1 MANVKE
7 ISKGLAGRYLKK
19 VPASAAHA
27 GDQTGTGGMGQYGAS
42 DGVKKG
48 YEKQRKAGIKKFIK
62 RHSGTGMAVDKL
74 TGKAKVPATESFII
88 PETIK
93 ANERTAFHGA
103 AAAAHK
109 AGKSSFSFNGKK
121 HPVTMKKDTAN
132 AIKTES
138 VKMTIREKLVSI
150 LEGDRKAH
158 YKEATPAEPHGQYD
172 SPGGKKMKKDMKAD
186 GKPEVG
192 INGKDVEQL
201 GHDDAAK
208 AGRVGPTGKKR
219 PNDGSVG
226 DKSIINKIASAY
238 KEMKN
243 GN

>member
-7 ISKGLAGRYLKK
+7 ISKGLAGRYIKK
-19 VPASAAHA
+19 ANISTADAADRVA
-27 GDQTGTGGMGQYGAS
+27 RSSNEYDP
-42 DGVKKG
+42 DEKK
-48 YEKQRKAGIKKFIK
+48 KRRDAGINQFVK
-62 RHSGTGMAVDKL
+62 RKHGIDQAVNKL
-74 TGKAKVPATESFII
+74 TGKAKVPAKESFVI

-109 AGKSSFSFNGKK
+109 AGKTSFTFNGKK

-138 VKMTIREKLVSI
+138 VKMSIREKLMSI
-150 LEGDRKAH
+150 WEGDKHTKGAM
-158 YKEATPAEPHGQYD
+158 PSEPHGTYD

-186 GKPEVG
+186 GNPEVG
-192 INGKDVEQL
+192 VNGKDVEQL

-208 AGRVGPTGKKR
+208 AGRAGPSAKKR

-226 DKSIINKIASAY
+226 DKSIINRVAKAY

>member
-7 ISKGLAGRYLKK
+7 ISKAKVGRY
-19 VPASAAHA
+19 
-27 GDQTGTGGMGQYGAS
+27 
-42 DGVKKG
+42 
-48 YEKQRKAGIKKFIK
+48 IKKANISTADAADKVARSANEYDPADRKKKQAQGINTFVK
-62 RHSGTGMAVDKL
+62 RKTGIDKAVDKL
-74 TGKAKVPATESFII
+74 TGKAKVPAKESFVI

-109 AGKSSFSFNGKK
+109 AGKTSFTFNGKK

-138 VKMTIREKLVSI
+138 VKMSIREKLMSI
-150 LEGDRKAH
+150 WEKSDDHMKG
-158 YKEATPAEPHGQYD
+158 ATPSEPHGQYD

-186 GKPEVG
+186 GNPEVG

-208 AGRVGPTGKKR
+208 AGRAGPSGKKR

-226 DKSIINKIASAY
+226 DKSIINRVAKAY

>member
-1 MANVKE
+1 MKKFSE
-7 ISKGLAGRYLKK
+7 ISKGLAGRY
-19 VPASAAHA
+19 
-27 GDQTGTGGMGQYGAS
+27 
-42 DGVKKG
+42 
-48 YEKQRKAGIKKFIK
+48 IKKANISTADAADKVARSANEYDPEERKK
-62 RHSGTGMAVDKL
+62 RQAKGINTFVKRKHGVDQAVNKL
-74 TGKAKVPATESFII
+74 TGKAKVPAKESFVI

-109 AGKSSFSFNGKK
+109 AGKTSFSFNGKK

-138 VKMTIREKLVSI
+138 VKMSIREKLMSI
-150 LEGDRKAH
+150 WEGDKHTKGAM
-158 YKEATPAEPHGQYD
+158 PSEPHGTYD

-186 GKPEVG
+186 GNPEVG

-208 AGRVGPTGKKR
+208 AGRAGPSAKKR

-226 DKSIINKIASAY
+226 DKSIINRVAKAY

>member
-7 ISKGLAGRYLKK
+7 ISKGLAGRYIKK
-19 VPASAAHA
+19 ANISTADAADKVA
-27 GDQTGTGGMGQYGAS
+27 RSGNEYDPNERKRRQ
-42 DGVKKG
+42 
-48 YEKQRKAGIKKFIK
+48 KQGIKTFIK
-62 RHSGTGMAVDKL
+62 RKHGIDKAVDKL
-74 TGKAKVPATESFII
+74 TGKAKVPAKESFII

-109 AGKSSFSFNGKK
+109 AGKTSFTFNGKK

-138 VKMTIREKLVSI
+138 VKMSIREKLMSI
-150 LEGDRKAH
+150 WEGDKHTKGAM
-158 YKEATPAEPHGQYD
+158 PSEPHGTYD

-186 GKPEVG
+186 GNPETG

-201 GHDDAAK
+201 GHDDASK
-208 AGRVGPTGKKR
+208 AGRAGPNATKR
-219 PNDGSVG
+219 PNDGKIG
-226 DKSIINKIASAY
+226 DKQIINRVAAAY